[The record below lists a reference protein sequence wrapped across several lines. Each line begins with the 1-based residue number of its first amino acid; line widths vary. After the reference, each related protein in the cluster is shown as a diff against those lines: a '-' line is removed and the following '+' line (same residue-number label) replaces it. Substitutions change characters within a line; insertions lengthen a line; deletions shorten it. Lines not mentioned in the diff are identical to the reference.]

1 MKFLELKNFYFLE
14 NYENY
19 LNLKKK
25 PPAAMASAV
34 LAVLDALDEMPY
46 CIYDVLHARMLLNVE
61 QDKRIVGGKAYRIG
75 VPVERL
81 TRKMNEISGQIKK
94 KKEEEEYGYEPED

>member
-1 MKFLELKNFYFLE
+1 MLDI
-14 NYENY
+14 YESQIQAY

-61 QDKRIVGGKAYRIG
+61 HDKRIVGGKTYRIG
-75 VPVERL
+75 VPVDRL